1 MSPSRILNL
10 LRLSRAKD
18 SADVSLAEVMK
29 PRKQSPNPQAQP
41 STSTLSG
48 HA

>member
-1 MSPSRILNL
+1 MSLSRTLNL
-10 LRLSRAKD
+10 LRLSRAKH
-18 SADVSLAEVMK
+18 STDVSPAEVMK

-41 STSTLSG
+41 STLIPSG